1 MNHTHIQQD
10 IINVYDKF
18 CFFVQK
24 TPRVPEREVPH
35 KRKREELL
43 YLLILDGG
51 FSHGGFQ

>member
-18 CFFVQK
+18 FFVQK